1 MGGAQCQISALTAQ
15 MDTLDASKAESYQA
29 CTCRSF
35 TAHVKAALAHV
46 EDTHLPDAAARQAET
61 TCRFFHKV
69 TSAVTETR

>member
-1 MGGAQCQISALTAQ
+1 MDGRRQISALAAQ

-46 EDTHLPDAAARQAET
+46 EDTHLPDAAARLAEA